1 MEEVA
6 MRKHRGFTLIELVV
20 VVAIIGI
27 LVAIAFPSYQG
38 HLRKGRRA
46 QAESFLME
54 VANSQQQY
62 LLDAR
67 AYAPDLATLGKT
79 PPTDVSNFYNLRV
92 VTATPPPSFT
102 ISANP
107 IVGSQ
112 QEPDG
117 VLSIDN
123 TGAKSRAG
131 NPGW

>member
-1 MEEVA
+1 

-27 LVAIAFPSYQG
+27 LVSIAYPSYQS

-54 VANSQQQY
+54 VANGQQQY

-67 AYAPDLATLGKT
+67 TYAPDLATLGKV

-102 ISANP
+102 IQATP
-107 IVGSQ
+107 IAGSV

-117 VLSIDN
+117 ALTIDN
-123 TGAKSRAG
+123 TGAKTRAG